1 MIRLYRHPLERLSIK
16 RLLLLVFSQILP
28 GYQLRVGMKRER
40 ESLLQ
45 FLQRSYQEL
54 FPEQNDFSHLS
65 VTVKQYFSRETPLWW
80 VEPVVA
86 AVPEDAT
93 LVPRSP
99 LVSEPIACLW
109 MGNAIDQVE
118 GNRYAHVFLLYVVPE
133 YRRRGIGSALM
144 RHAENWAR
152 TRGDRQIGL
161 QVFQYNQPAITL
173 YRQLGYQTQSLLM
186 IKPLSSQS
194 PE

>member
-1 MIRLYRHPLERLSIK
+1 
-16 RLLLLVFSQILP
+16 
-28 GYQLRVGMKRER
+28 
-40 ESLLQ
+40 
-45 FLQRSYQEL
+45 
-54 FPEQNDFSHLS
+54 
-65 VTVKQYFSRETPLWW
+65 
-80 VEPVVA
+80 
-86 AVPEDAT
+86 
-93 LVPRSP
+93 
-99 LVSEPIACLW
+99 
-109 MGNAIDQVE
+109 MGNAIDQVG

-186 IKPLSSQS
+186 VKPLSSQS